1 MTEVRTRYPTAAGCG
16 MSPDQAGTGPSGLPS
31 PNTRQKL
38 LLLAYIRRV
47 LRHDLG
53 MDRAE
58 SGDVPGLDPDS
69 IAGSP
74 FDPPA
79 VSSREFSGDERALL
93 TPFLSLR
100 CGLFVTLKKFRELR
114 GCIGRIVT
122 DQPLEHS
129 LAAVSRNAA
138 FHDHRFPPLQAHEL
152 PECEISLSLLSPPEP
167 AAGPEAFRVG
177 EHGIIISLSGRSAVF
192 LPEVAVEQGWDA
204 EHTLQRL
211 CLKAGLSSDAW
222 QDPRMS
228 FQLFYSLHM
237 CESDPDISP
246 GAPS

>member
-1 MTEVRTRYPTAAGCG
+1 
-16 MSPDQAGTGPSGLPS
+16 MSPDQASSGPSGLPS
-31 PNTRQKL
+31 PNPRQKL

-53 MDRAE
+53 MEGTD
-58 SGDVPGLDPDS
+58 SGDVPGHGSDS
-69 IAGSP
+69 ISASP

-79 VSSREFSGDERALL
+79 VSAVEFSGDERVLL
-93 TPFLSLR
+93 KPFLSLR
-100 CGLFVTLKKFRELR
+100 CGLFVTLKKSRELR

-138 FHDHRFPPLQAHEL
+138 FRDRRFPPLQAGEL

-167 AAGPEAFRVG
+167 AEGPEAFRVG

-204 EHTLQRL
+204 SHTLQRL
-211 CLKAGLSSDAW
+211 CLKAGLPSHAW

-228 FQLFYSLHM
+228 FQLFSSLHM
-237 CESDPDISP
+237 SESDPDISP